1 MMNNA
6 EIKQKK
12 TFSDVWKVIVKGL
25 KYFKKEFISY
35 PLYIMAHPIKGFDE
49 FKRDKKGKMWVSILF
64 IVTLIFL
71 NIAEYQFTGF
81 VISQVDVT
89 SLKTLS
95 EIFTIVLIVV
105 VLTVSNW
112 SITTLFDGKG
122 KMKEIFMMLSYCIFP
137 LVWSKFFGLFISNFV
152 SQQEQAIYTLVIA
165 LGVFLTCYMGFF
177 GFVSIHEYGVLKCV
191 LTLVFTALAALVI
204 CFVGILAFDLFQKM
218 YGFAYTIYQE
228 ISLRYM

>member
-1 MMNNA
+1 MMTNQ

-12 TFSDVWKVIVKGL
+12 TFSDVWKTIVKGL
-25 KYFKKEFISY
+25 KIFKKEFISY

-49 FKRDKKGKMWVSILF
+49 FKRDGKGKMWVSILL

-81 VISQVDVT
+81 VISQVDIT
-89 SLKTLS
+89 TLNTMS
-95 EIFTIVLIVV
+95 EISSILLIVV

-137 LVWSKFFGLFISNFV
+137 LVWSKFFGLLISNVV
-152 SQQEQAIYTLVIA
+152 SQQEEAIYSLVIG
-165 LGVFLTCYMGFF
+165 LGIFLMCYMGFF
-177 GFVSIHEYGVLKCV
+177 GFVSVHEYGVIKCV
-191 LTLVFTALAALVI
+191 ITLLFTALAALVI

-218 YGFAYTIYQE
+218 YGFLYTIYQE
-228 ISLRYM
+228 ISLRYL

>member
-1 MMNNA
+1 MMTNQ

-12 TFSDVWKVIVKGL
+12 TFSDVWKTIVKGL
-25 KYFKKEFISY
+25 KIFKKEFISY
-35 PLYIMAHPIKGFDE
+35 PLYIMAHPIKEFDE
-49 FKRDKKGKMWVSILF
+49 FKRDGKGKMWVSILL

-81 VISQVDVT
+81 VISQVDIT
-89 SLKTLS
+89 TLNTMS
-95 EIFTIVLIVV
+95 EISSILLIVV

-137 LVWSKFFGLFISNFV
+137 LVWSKFFGLLISNVV
-152 SQQEQAIYTLVIA
+152 SQQEEAIYSLVIG
-165 LGVFLTCYMGFF
+165 LGIFLMCYMGFF
-177 GFVSIHEYGVLKCV
+177 GFVSVHEYGVIKCV
-191 LTLVFTALAALVI
+191 ITLLFTALAALVI

-218 YGFAYTIYQE
+218 YGFLYTIYQE
-228 ISLRYM
+228 ISLRYL